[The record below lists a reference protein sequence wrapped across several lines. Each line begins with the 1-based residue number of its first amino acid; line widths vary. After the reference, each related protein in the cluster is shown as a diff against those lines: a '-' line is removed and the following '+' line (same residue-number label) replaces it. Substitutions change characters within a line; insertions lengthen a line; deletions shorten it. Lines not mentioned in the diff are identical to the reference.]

1 MPAIAQAELYEALL
15 DVSRALLGG
24 NSGVGGKQ

>member
-15 DVSRALLGG
+15 GRALLGG
-24 NSGVGGKQ
+24 NSGVDGKQ